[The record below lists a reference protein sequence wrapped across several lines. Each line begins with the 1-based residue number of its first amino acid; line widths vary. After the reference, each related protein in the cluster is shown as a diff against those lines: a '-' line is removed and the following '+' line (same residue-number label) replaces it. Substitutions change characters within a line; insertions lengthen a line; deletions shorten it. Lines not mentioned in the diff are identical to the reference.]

1 MNNDERAS
9 ALLDCIKKMK
19 GISMSEGEPFMFKHL
34 YTFDEQDNNRSAE
47 TQWWLRA
54 PCSAKSYMFY
64 DYGKQRALYHVPMVM
79 RSAPITESDDFDDC
93 DTEELDRY
101 LSEFT
106 VYKKEG
112 GTT

>member
-1 MNNDERAS
+1 MNNDERVP
-9 ALLDCIKKMK
+9 ALLDCIEKMK
-19 GISMSEGEPFMFKHL
+19 GISMSGGEPFMFKHL

-54 PCSAKSYMFY
+54 PCSAK
-64 DYGKQRALYHVPMVM
+64 PC
-79 RSAPITESDDFDDC
+79 APITESDDFDDC